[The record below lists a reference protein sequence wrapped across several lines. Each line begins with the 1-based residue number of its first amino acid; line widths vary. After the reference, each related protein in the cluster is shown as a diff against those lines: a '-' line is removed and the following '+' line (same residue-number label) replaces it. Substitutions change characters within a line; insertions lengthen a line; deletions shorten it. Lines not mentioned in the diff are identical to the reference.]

1 MNNYNLSREVLIK
14 STLTNLT
21 FKFTNAIIILM
32 SVYWV
37 CFNTGFVKGGE
48 EMAGFTGEDIKIIRK
63 KIGFSQQK
71 FSQLL
76 GLSWITIS
84 RWERNINKPLPK
96 TFALLKRLAQLID
109 LIYKAIPREKIG
121 LFLVTP
127 HKLLYECHPM
137 DLLKNDYGFEVL
149 QEFIKSAKSGDMS

>member
-1 MNNYNLSREVLIK
+1 MDSVNA
-14 STLTNLT
+14 NLT

-32 SVYWV
+32 SVYWI

-48 EMAGFTGEDIKIIRK
+48 EMAKFTGKGKDIKIIRK

-127 HKLLYECHPM
+127 HKLLYEYRPM